1 MKHLIIACAMLPAL
15 LAPAVAQTVN
25 DPTQQ
30 PPAPFPGG
38 TLTLSPA
45 QLVYNCSTLVDLLD
59 IIESPSNAAAL
70 QQIDAKNAPGK
81 DGLASCSYLGDAVTG
96 EAAMV
101 QELYG
106 MVMVKQYPPFPDG
119 IGGEVTVAAYQG
131 FDVNQLPFFVA
142 LGHPSVAGDKANFVF
157 DYIARINP

>member
-1 MKHLIIACAMLPAL
+1 MKHFMLACTL
-15 LAPAVAQTVN
+15 LFAFLTSAIAQTVN

-38 TLTLSPA
+38 TLIMSPP

-70 QQIDAKNAPGK
+70 QQIDAKSAPAK
-81 DGLASCSYLGDAVTG
+81 DGVAPCSYLGNAVTG
-96 EAAMV
+96 QAALV

-106 MVMVKQYPPFPDG
+106 MVMVKQYPPFLDD
-119 IGGEVTVAAYQG
+119 IGGQVTVAVYQG
-131 FDVNQLPFFVA
+131 FDLDQLPFFVA
-142 LGHPSVAGDKANFVF
+142 VGHPSVAGENANIVF
-157 DYIARINP
+157 DYMARINT